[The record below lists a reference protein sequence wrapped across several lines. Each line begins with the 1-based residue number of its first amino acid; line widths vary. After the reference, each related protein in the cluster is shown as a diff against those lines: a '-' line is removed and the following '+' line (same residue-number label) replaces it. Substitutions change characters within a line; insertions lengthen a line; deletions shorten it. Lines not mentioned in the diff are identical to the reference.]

1 LPPEGIIQFIR
12 ARSEIAKEA
21 IRGRRRF
28 VAAIEMTGM
37 ADTDF
42 VVAGKMIIS
51 SRETSPFGQ
60 KSGTCVSPVALPEKG
75 SVNKY

>member
-21 IRGRRRF
+21 IRRRF

-75 SVNKY
+75 SVNKH